1 MKNRTQQIT
10 RASWVGIIG
19 NSILAL
25 LKILFGLLAGSM
37 ALVGDGIDSSTDV
50 VTSFIML
57 FASKVMSKPPD
68 REHPYGHHRA
78 ETIATTILGF
88 IVFFAGA
95 QLFVKGISDII
106 SKMDK
111 EIPSK
116 VSVYI
121 VIISILGKVFLAF
134 YQYRIGKQTQSSMLI
149 ANAKNMRNDIA
160 ISTGVLVGLG
170 FTYLLNL
177 PVFDSITAILVSL
190 WIIKAAYEIVIETNM
205 ELMDG
210 VKDTTIYEEI
220 FRTIESIQGAYNPHR
235 TRVRKLANLYI
246 IDTDIEVD
254 GNLNVL
260 DAHQIAMEVEEKIK
274 ENIQDVYDVIVHVEP
289 IGNVEHNES
298 YGLREGMFK
307 DK

>member
-1 MKNRTQQIT
+1 MENRSKLIT
-10 RASWVGIIG
+10 RASWIGIIG

-25 LKILFGLLAGSM
+25 LKIVFGLLSKSM

-57 FASKVMSKPPD
+57 IASKVMSKPPD

-88 IVFFAGA
+88 IIFFAGA
-95 QLFVKGISDII
+95 QLFVNGISDII
-106 SKMDK
+106 SGQEK
-111 EIPSK
+111 EIPSTL
-116 VSVYI
+116 SIYI
-121 VIISILGKVFLAF
+121 VVLSIIGKIFLAI
-134 YQYRIGKQTQSSMLI
+134 YQYRVGKKAQSSMLI
-149 ANAKNMRNDIA
+149 ANGKNMRNDIA
-160 ISTGVLVGLG
+160 ISSGVLAGLA
-170 FTYLLNL
+170 FTYLLDL
-177 PVFDSITAILVSL
+177 PFFDSITAILVSL
-190 WIIKAAYEIVIETNM
+190 WIIKASYEIVIETHM

-220 FRTIESIQGAYNPHR
+220 FRSIEAIEGAHNPHR

-260 DAHQIAMEVEEKIK
+260 EAHKIAMEVEERIK
-274 ENIQDVYDVIVHVEP
+274 ENIQDVYDVIVHIEP
-289 IGNVEHNES
+289 IGNVERNES
-298 YGLREGMFK
+298 FGLREGMFK
-307 DK
+307 N